1 MLHSFQPMARH
12 GEHSVSTNTA
22 VILQVLLPVRMLLV
36 PQRLALW
43 PAKQLLAF
51 SKHVA
56 HDRHERARTLV
67 ASKKAP

>member
-1 MLHSFQPMARH
+1 MARH
-12 GEHSVSTNTA
+12 GEHSVLNQQVSTNTA

-56 HDRHERARTLV
+56 HNRHERARTLV
-67 ASKKAP
+67 ASKKAS